1 MTLDPRVSNKP
12 VLTDEQRQIP
22 QLRWVDSFSR
32 LLDTRYRI
40 PGTKIRF
47 GLDFLLGLI
56 PGAGDLIGMGMSGVL
71 VLTMARYGA
80 SGKVVAKMLGNVALD
95 TFVGSIPIVGDL
107 FDLAYKSNYRN
118 LKLMREHYDEGR
130 HQGSATGVLLA
141 VLVALLLIF
150 VLVIVGIFY
159 LLGWFFS
166 MF

>member
-1 MTLDPRVSNKP
+1 MSTLSRVKNEP
-12 VLTDEQRQIP
+12 VLTVEQRQTP

-32 LLDTRYRI
+32 LLDTRYRV

-56 PGAGDLIGMGMSGVL
+56 PGAGDVITLGMSGVM

-95 TFVGSIPIVGDL
+95 SIVGTIPIVGDF

-141 VLVALLLIF
+141 VLMGLLLIF

-159 LLGWFFS
+159 LLGWIFG
-166 MF
+166 